1 MRILVAG
8 IGNIFLGDDGF
19 GPAVA
24 DVLATTAWPN
34 GVEISDFGIRGM
46 DLAFALT
53 SGIDAA
59 ILVDAV
65 ARGGEPG
72 TLYMI
77 EPDENLAAAGVEA
90 HSMDPAR
97 VLGFARSLGE
107 LPGYVRVVG
116 CEPERLDDDGD
127 IAPGLSAA
135 VAAAIE
141 PATAMVRELVATLTE
156 MTCTS

>member
-1 MRILVAG
+1 MRVLIAG

-19 GPAVA
+19 GPSVA
-24 DVLATTAWPN
+24 ELLGTGSWPN
-34 GVEISDFGIRGM
+34 GVEIGDFGIRGM
-46 DLAFALT
+46 DLALALT

-65 ARGGEPG
+65 ARGGAPG
-72 TLYMI
+72 TLYML
-77 EPDENLAAAGVEA
+77 EPDHDPAATSLET

-107 LPGYVRVVG
+107 LPRYVRVVG

-135 VAAAIE
+135 VTAAIE

-156 MTCTS
+156 ATCTS